1 MAENESKSVP
11 PECGEVVRSLLD
23 QVPVGMCRFELSSP
37 LPMDLPAEQWVARLR
52 SDARLAECNREFCA
66 ILESDAPRLLNARL
80 EEHFLAGIADL
91 NGLLQAFLKGGCQL
105 SNAQRRRVDASGN
118 VRMLLYNLSGVLEDG
133 RLVRL
138 WGNLRD
144 VTELQRAEGDNLRL
158 AALTR
163 DNPYPV
169 LQVDAAGFVVMRNPA
184 TERLLTDF
192 SVDLTDILPPNHLDL
207 VRSCLESAL
216 PIREAEV
223 LLRERVLVWAYI
235 PQPALGQVNLYG
247 NDITERKRYEER
259 LQREALYDSLTGLP
273 NRALLAD
280 RLERALQRSLRHP
293 EAQFAVLFL
302 DLDRFKNVND
312 SLGHDTGDDL
322 LRGVA
327 QRLLECARRQDTVGR
342 LGGDEFII
350 LQEDLRGVGDATR
363 LAERLLHSL
372 SEPLVIRGRPIY
384 TSASVGIALSGA
396 GYTRAEDLLRN
407 ADTAMYRAKAAGRER
422 FAVFDAGM
430 HQRALSLQRLETD
443 LRRGVERREFEA
455 HFQPIVE
462 ARAFRPVAFEAL
474 ARWRHPERGF
484 VAPGEFIPVAE
495 ETGLIEPISRQIL
508 EQACQEA
515 RGWQRPGAP
524 PLAVSCNLSPAQ
536 FSDAHLA
543 LHVRRVLEENHL
555 SPGCL
560 EIEITES
567 LAARN
572 PELAV
577 RVLSEL
583 RQLGVRVLIDDFGT
597 GYSSLGSLQRFPAD
611 VLKIDQGF
619 VRRLESDPSAAA
631 IINAI
636 VNLAHALGFE
646 VVAEGVETEAQLR
659 VVRERGCD
667 YLQGFY
673 FGRPMPAAEVPG
685 WLEKN
690 AQNRA

>member
-1 MAENESKSVP
+1 MP
-11 PECGEVVRSLLD
+11 PECGEVVRTLLD
-23 QVPVGMCRFELSSP
+23 RVPVGMCRFELAPS
-37 LPMDLPAEQWVARLR
+37 LVLDRLLPAEQAEREWVARLR
-52 SDARLAECNREFCA
+52 ADARLSECNRELCA
-66 ILESDAPRLLNARL
+66 ILESSESELVGTRL
-80 EEHFLAGIADL
+80 EERFLY
-91 NGLLQAFLKGGCQL
+91 GLTNLDEVLRTFLRGGCQL
-105 SNAQRRRVDASGN
+105 SNANLRRVDSHGN
-118 VRMLLYNLSGVLEDG
+118 VRALMCNLTGVLEDG

-144 VTELQRAEGDNLRL
+144 VTELRRVEDDNLRL
-158 AALTR
+158 AVLAR
-163 DNPYPV
+163 DNPFPV
-169 LQVDAAGFVVMRNPA
+169 LQVDAAGFVVTRNTA
-184 TERLLTDF
+184 AERLLSEL

-216 PIREAEV
+216 PIHEAECLV
-223 LLRERVLVWAYI
+223 RERVLVWTYI
-235 PQPALGQVNLYG
+235 PQLELGQVNLYG
-247 NDITERKRYEER
+247 SDVTERKRNEER
-259 LQREALYDSLTGLP
+259 LQHEALYDSLTALP

-280 RLERALQRSLRHP
+280 RLERALHRSQRHP

-312 SLGHDTGDDL
+312 SLGHDTGDEL

-327 QRLLECARRQDTVGR
+327 RRLLECARRQDTVGR
-342 LGGDEFII
+342 LGGDEFLI

-372 SEPLVIRGRPIY
+372 AEPLVIRGRPIY
-384 TSASVGIALSGA
+384 TSASIGIALSGA
-396 GYTRAEDLLRN
+396 GYIRAEDLLRN
-407 ADTAMYRAKAAGRER
+407 ADTAMYRAKAAGRGR
-422 FAVFDAGM
+422 FAVFDSGM
-430 HQRALSLQRLETD
+430 HQRALLLQRLETD

-462 ARAFRPVAFEAL
+462 SRHFRPVAFEAL
-474 ARWRHPERGF
+474 ARWKHPERGF
-484 VAPGEFIPVAE
+484 VSPGEFIPVAE

-508 EQACQEA
+508 EQACREA
-515 RGWQRPGAP
+515 MRWQRPGAP
-524 PLAVSCNLSPAQ
+524 VLAVSCNLSPAQ
-536 FSDAHLA
+536 FSDAHLVQ
-543 LHVRRVLEENHL
+543 HVRRVLEENRL

-560 EIEITES
+560 EIEITET

-572 PELAV
+572 PEMAV
-577 RVLSEL
+577 RVLSDL

-631 IINAI
+631 IINAV

-646 VVAEGVETEAQLR
+646 VVAEGVETEAQLA

-673 FGRPMPAAEVPG
+673 FGRPMPAAEVLT
-685 WLEKN
+685 WLEKK
-690 AQNRA
+690 AQNKA